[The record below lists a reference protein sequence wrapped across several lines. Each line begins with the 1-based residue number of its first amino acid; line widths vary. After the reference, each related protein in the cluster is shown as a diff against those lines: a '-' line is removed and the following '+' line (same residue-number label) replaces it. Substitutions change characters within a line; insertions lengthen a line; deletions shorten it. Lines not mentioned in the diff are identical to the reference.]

1 MTERAGSGSGQ
12 SYTGNLLYAK
22 HIFKD
27 SFSLLLYIANF
38 YFLGNHPRSVE
49 WNIAKSR
56 DSQSLSPTP
65 KLSPRRRKL
74 TVLAKLSFSSI
85 TVTTAG
91 ENKKRKVSSYI
102 KSVITPL

>member
-27 SFSLLLYIANF
+27 SYSLLLYIANSKNV

-91 ENKKRKVSSYI
+91 ENKKRKVS
-102 KSVITPL
+102 